1 MTGFTGQQDMSI
13 WTEQDR
19 YEAEFFQVES
29 YMAEYKSD
37 GALFKN
43 TRKETDSHPDY
54 TGEFTI
60 PSWAKPGQ
68 KIRLASWINTA
79 KESGKRYM
87 SLKASEVRATTR
99 ANVVT
104 AQTPE
109 VSDDIPF

>member
-1 MTGFTGQQDMSI
+1 
-13 WTEQDR
+13 
-19 YEAEFFQVES
+19 
-29 YMAEYKSD
+29 MADYKSD

-43 TRKETDSHPDY
+43 LKKETDSHPDY

-79 KESGKRYM
+79 KESGKKYM
-87 SLKASEVRATTR
+87 SIKATEVQANPRR
-99 ANVVT
+99 NVVT

-109 VSDDIPF
+109 FEDDIPF